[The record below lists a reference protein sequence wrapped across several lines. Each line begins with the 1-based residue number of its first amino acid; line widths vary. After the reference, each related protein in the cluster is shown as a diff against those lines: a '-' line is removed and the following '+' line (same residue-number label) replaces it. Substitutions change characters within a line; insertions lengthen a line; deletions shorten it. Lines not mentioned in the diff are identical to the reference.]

1 MILRRALTLHA
12 PYVAS
17 DYLLSA
23 TCWLLAWLLRR
34 EWLSND
40 PSTLPN
46 TYIWVRAALAGVA
59 WVWLFYAFGLYKAPY
74 RQSRIRELGLVLEA
88 SILGVFIIAF
98 LSFIN
103 DPEGNYRYIQQVIL
117 VYLAAQFTVVGVA
130 RLCLSSWYKLRL
142 RKGSLRLPTL
152 IVGNGPA
159 ARELVDA
166 LPKLLYGRSYE
177 LVGHIALQAR
187 DTTHLP
193 RSIPHLGGLPDLYA
207 TCRRHQVAYILLAP
221 EPEEYPQY
229 FHVLKALQDAPARMV
244 AIPQM
249 YDFLLGKARLLTEL
263 VYAPIELDTGFQQP
277 FTAFL
282 KRGIDIVASVVA
294 LVLLLPVFAVLA
306 VLVKRDSPG
315 PIFFRQERIGKNGK
329 PFRIIKFRSMYVN
342 AEQAGPALSQNHDP
356 RITPVGR
363 FLRKTRLDELP
374 QFWNVL
380 VGDMSLVGPRP
391 ERQFWIDQIVAR
403 APEFLQLL
411 RVKPGITSL
420 GQVRFGYASNV
431 EEMVQRLRYDLL
443 YLTHMSLSWDFRIL
457 FYTVQIVF
465 QGRGK

>member
-1 MILRRALTLHA
+1 MNLRRALTLYA

-17 DYLLSA
+17 DFLLSA
-23 TCWLLAWLLRR
+23 TCWMLAWLLRR

-59 WVWLFYAFGLYKAPY
+59 WVWLLYAFGLYKAPY

-117 VYLAAQFTVVGVA
+117 LYLVMQFAIVGLG
-130 RLCLSSWYKLRL
+130 RLCISSWFKQRL
-142 RKGSLRLPTL
+142 RKGWLQLPTL
-152 IVGNGPA
+152 VVGNGPA
-159 ARELVDA
+159 ARELVDT
-166 LPKLLYGRSYE
+166 LPKLLYGRSYQ
-177 LVGHIALQAR
+177 LVGHISLQTR
-187 DTTHLP
+187 DTIHLP
-193 RSIPHLGGLPDLYA
+193 RTIPHLGGLPELYA
-207 TCRRHQVAYILLAP
+207 ICRRHRVAYILLAP
-221 EPEEYPQY
+221 EPEEYPRY
-229 FHVLKALQDAPARMV
+229 FHVMKALQDAPTRVV

-249 YDFLLGKARLLTEL
+249 YYFLLGKARLLTEL

-282 KRGIDIVASVVA
+282 KRGIDLVASAVA
-294 LVLLLPVFAVLA
+294 LVLLLPVFALLA
-306 VLVKRDSPG
+306 VLVKRNSPG

-342 AEQAGPALSQNHDP
+342 AEQAGPALSQDHDP

-363 FLRKTRLDELP
+363 ILRKTRLDELP

-431 EEMVQRLRYDLL
+431 DEMVQRLRYDLL